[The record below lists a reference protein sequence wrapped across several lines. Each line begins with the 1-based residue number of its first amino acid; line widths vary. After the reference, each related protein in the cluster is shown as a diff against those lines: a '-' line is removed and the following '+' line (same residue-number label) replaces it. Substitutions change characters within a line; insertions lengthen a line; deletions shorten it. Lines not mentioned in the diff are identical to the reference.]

1 MSCTGPGMSHPALAS
16 TLEKFHTLKK
26 ITVDANHRDVG
37 GVGVLPDGAIQALIG
52 HIGLVQLSILDVN
65 IGNACCAEI
74 AALLQNPISKLKT
87 LHLLKMNFQDDE
99 LWEIGNGLAS
109 NSSLIELELDLSS
122 SFGEEGI
129 LTGLQRSMCWLEKIV
144 VNNLYANQDI

>member
-1 MSCTGPGMSHPALAS
+1 M
-16 TLEKFHTLKK
+16 
-26 ITVDANHRDVG
+26 
-37 GVGVLPDGAIQALIG
+37 
-52 HIGLVQLSILDVN
+52 N

-129 LTGLQRSMCWLEKIV
+129 LTGLQRSMCRLEKIV